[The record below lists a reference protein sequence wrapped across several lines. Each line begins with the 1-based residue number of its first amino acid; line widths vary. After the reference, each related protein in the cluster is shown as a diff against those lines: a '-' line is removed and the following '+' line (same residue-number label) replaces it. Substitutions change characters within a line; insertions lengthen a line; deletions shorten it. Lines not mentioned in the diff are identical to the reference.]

1 MASKSSGGAGGIST
15 GSIDRSVSSERDNP
29 MPTFRV
35 EVLNPGQ
42 ISMPANKRQSLPE
55 YGWASK
61 LVLQLNY
68 NTDITLIQCIF

>member
-1 MASKSSGGAGGIST
+1 MFLVLLRIPSNPSVASKSSGGAVGIST
-15 GSIDRSVSSERDNP
+15 GSIDRSVSSERDSP

-42 ISMPANKRQSLPE
+42 IAMPANKRQSLPE

-61 LVLQLNY
+61 LV
-68 NTDITLIQCIF
+68 

>member
-1 MASKSSGGAGGIST
+1 
-15 GSIDRSVSSERDNP
+15 

-55 YGWASK
+55 YGWAAK
-61 LVLQLNY
+61 LVLNKIIISY
-68 NTDITLIQCIF
+68 NTNSMHILDI